1 MRRLLKR
8 IHEEGGENTITMI
21 LAFPLLWAIIMTII
35 DMGVFFNDRT
45 LLTADLRDGARTVA
59 IFGGTSSKDSQDLIT
74 AYGAKCSGGYA
85 TSSDTVSC
93 LVSKKIADNKG
104 YTAITISDINC
115 GVDGDA
121 SNVKI
126 GTATWCSAKY
136 QYSGFPGSALG
147 FMGGSFSAQAGTNV
161 NGSWNDGT
169 IKVSAQSE
177 VATSN

>member
-1 MRRLLKR
+1 
-8 IHEEGGENTITMI
+8 MI
-21 LAFPLLWAIIMTII
+21 IAFPFLWAIIMTVI

-59 IFGGTSSKDSQDLIT
+59 IFGGTSSSDSQNLIE
-74 AYGAKCSGGYA
+74 AYGAQCSGGYA

-93 LVSKKIADNKG
+93 LVSKKIAANKG
-104 YTAITISDINC
+104 YSAITISDITC

-121 SNVKI
+121 KNVKI
-126 GTATWCSAKY
+126 GTATWCQAKY

-147 FMGGSFSAQAGTNV
+147 LLGGSFSSQAGTNV

-177 VATSN
+177 VATGSN